1 MTLFIWSIFV
11 IGIVVF
17 YKKLELIQID
27 KKEEL
32 KKAREFIMSQDEKDL
47 DIAVHEILNKDI

>member
-32 KKAREFIMSQDEKDL
+32 KKTREFIMSQDEKDL

>member
-32 KKAREFIMSQDEKDL
+32 KNAREFIMSQDEKDL